1 MHANSKKRAIRQWE
15 RKKKYNRQRLWLHL
29 TRTYWNILSIHCL
42 LFALNKTLEE
52 KSLRLL
58 MPVAWC
64 ISCIQEW
71 KSLKSQDIKVCD
83 KRVHS
88 ATMAK
93 DSDTNLGY
101 IIVIGLI
108 QLLGELWRPFS
119 SCFNL
124 FLTSQ
129 CNIILGQFLYP
140 CVYIDGW
147 DKNIKPSQSPID
159 WFLRLKLLSL
169 I

>member
-1 MHANSKKRAIRQWE
+1 MCEIIMRAPIGRNVPLGSE
-15 RKKKYNRQRLWLHL
+15 KEKKYNRQRLWLHL

-71 KSLKSQDIKVCD
+71 TSLKSQDIKVCD

-119 SCFNL
+119 SCFNFIL
-124 FLTSQ
+124 
-129 CNIILGQFLYP
+129 NIT
-140 CVYIDGW
+140 V
-147 DKNIKPSQSPID
+147 
-159 WFLRLKLLSL
+159 
-169 I
+169 